1 MKFRTSIIGAGLAAA
16 VVAGGAFAVPAL
28 ASPHAATT
36 HKMAFISVTK
46 AGVGFS
52 ETSAGVQQ
60 TDVNKA
66 GKVIGFDEVFG
77 VAISA
82 SSVDTNFALDVEGG
96 LLYGTY
102 TLNTV
107 TGKITHGKVTGGT
120 GAFKHA
126 TGTLAAKAISAHKNS
141 ITITYRT

>member
-1 MKFRTSIIGAGLAAA
+1 MRLLTSIIGGALAAG

-28 ASPHAATT
+28 ASPNAAA
-36 HKMAFISVTK
+36 HKLTFTSVTK
-46 AGVGFS
+46 AGVGFG

-66 GKVIGFDEVFG
+66 GKVIGFDEVYG
-77 VAISA
+77 VVISA
-82 SSVDTNFALDVEGG
+82 SSVDNNIALDTKGG

-102 TLNTV
+102 TLNLMN
-107 TGKITHGKVTGGT
+107 GKVSEGKVTGGT

-126 TGTLAAKAISAHKNS
+126 TGTLAAKAISKHKYA